1 MRMWNDCW
9 NEELGYDNALKVTTT
24 LEGGGN
30 CILRGTGVLVWG
42 LHVTN
47 STAVLRETI
56 LHKRARAKER
66 GGGGGEEGREG
77 GRAIHSYCMELVP
90 VTDNKAIPP
99 PLATNDIYSRNISQ

>member
-47 STAVLRETI
+47 RTAVLR
-56 LHKRARAKER
+56 
-66 GGGGGEEGREG
+66 
-77 GRAIHSYCMELVP
+77 
-90 VTDNKAIPP
+90 
-99 PLATNDIYSRNISQ
+99 